1 LLVHSVGRELKFKRA
16 WNVLAERKSAEEIV
30 FGPFLAPKYSRK
42 KDLVYFGS
50 LEKLLNIG
58 FGDVILDVG
67 CGPLARAENYF
78 SLKGLEIVGLDVSSV
93 TLKKAEEN
101 VRKYGI
107 KENVSLVQGDV
118 EFLPFRRDMFKVILC
133 IGLISH
139 LPSKRSALNSLREM
153 RFCLEKNGVCY
164 VDWLQNLYSVL
175 GLQQELVYKVPDFA
189 QADRVKLLHFRGFKE
204 IQSLFREA
212 GLKISKVLQGP
223 LVYALT
229 PFYHLFPADIKD
241 GIDRLASF
249 MDTLHE
255 RYPKLAFFCYS
266 FDVVTQKH

>member
-1 LLVHSVGRELKFKRA
+1 VQSVSRELKFKRA

-30 FGPFLAPKYSRK
+30 FGPFLAPNYSRK
-42 KDLVYFGS
+42 KDFAYFGY

-78 SLKGLEIVGLDVSSV
+78 SLKGLEIVGVDVSSV
-93 TLKKAEEN
+93 TLKKAKEN
-101 VRKYGI
+101 LRKYGN

-118 EFLPFRRDMFKVILC
+118 EFLPFRRDVFKVVLC

-139 LPSKRSALNSLREM
+139 LPSKKSVYNSLREM
-153 RFCLEKNGVCY
+153 RFCLQKKGVCY
-164 VDWLQNLYSVL
+164 VDWLQNLYSLL
-175 GLQQELVYKVPDFA
+175 GLQQELIYKVPDFT

-204 IQSLFREA
+204 IQSLFQQAE
-212 GLKISKVLQGP
+212 LKIMKGLHGP

-229 PFYHLFPADIKD
+229 PFYHLFPANIKE
-241 GIDRLASF
+241 GIDKLASF
-249 MDTLHE
+249 TDTLHE
-255 RYPKLAFFCYS
+255 RHPNLSFFCYS
-266 FDVVTQKH
+266 FDVVTQKR

>member
-1 LLVHSVGRELKFKRA
+1 MVHSVSRELKFKRA
-16 WNVLAERKSAEEIV
+16 WDVLAERKSAEEIV
-30 FGPFLAPKYSRK
+30 FGPCLAPKYSRK
-42 KDLVYFGS
+42 QDFAYFGS
-50 LEKLLNIG
+50 LEKQLNIG
-58 FGDVILDVG
+58 YGGVILDVG

-93 TLKKAEEN
+93 TLKKAREN

-107 KENVSLVQGDV
+107 KDNISLVQGDA
-118 EFLPFRRDMFKVILC
+118 EFLPFRRDTFKVILC

-139 LPSKRSALNSLREM
+139 LPSKKSVYNSLREM

-175 GLQQELVYKVPDFA
+175 GLQQELIYKVPDFA

-204 IQSLFREA
+204 IESLFREA
-212 GLKISKVLQGP
+212 GLKIMKVLHGP

-229 PFYHLFPADIKD
+229 PFYHLFPADIKE
-241 GIDRLASF
+241 GIDKLASF

-255 RYPKLAFFCYS
+255 RYPNLAFFCYS
-266 FDVVTQKH
+266 FDVVTQKP

>member
-1 LLVHSVGRELKFKRA
+1 MVHSVGRELKFKRA
-16 WNVLAERKSAEEIV
+16 WNVLAERISPEEIV

-42 KDLVYFGS
+42 QDLTYFDS

-78 SLKGLEIVGLDVSSV
+78 SLKGYEIVGLDVSSV
-93 TLKKAEEN
+93 TLKKA
-101 VRKYGI
+101 
-107 KENVSLVQGDV
+107 KENVWKYGAKQNVSFVQGDA
-118 EFLPFRRDMFKVILC
+118 EFLPFRMDVFKVILC

-139 LPSKRSALNSLREM
+139 LPSRISALNSLREM
-153 RFCLEKNGVCY
+153 RFCLKKNGVCY
-164 VDWLQNLYSVL
+164 VDWLQNLYSLL
-175 GLQQELVYKVPDFA
+175 GLQQELIYKVPDLA

-212 GLKISKVLQGP
+212 ELKISKVLHGP

-229 PFYHLFPADIKD
+229 PFYHLFPADIKN
-241 GIDRLASF
+241 GIDKLASF

-255 RYPKLAFFCYS
+255 RHPNLAFFCYS
-266 FDVVTQKH
+266 FDVVTQKY

>member
-1 LLVHSVGRELKFKRA
+1 MVHSVGRESKFKRA

-42 KDLVYFGS
+42 QDFAYFGS

-58 FGDVILDVG
+58 FGGVILDVG

-78 SLKGLEIVGLDVSSV
+78 SLKGYEIVGLDVSSV
-93 TLKKAEEN
+93 TLKKAREN

-107 KENVSLVQGDV
+107 KENVSLVQGDA
-118 EFLPFRRDMFKVILC
+118 EFLPFRRDVFKVILC

-139 LPSKRSALNSLREM
+139 LPSKKSVYNSLRGM

-164 VDWLQNLYSVL
+164 VDWLQNLYSLL
-175 GLQQELVYKVPDFA
+175 GLQQELIYKVPDFA
-189 QADRVKLLHFRGFKE
+189 QVDRVKLLHFRGFKE

-212 GLKISKVLQGP
+212 GLKIMKVLHGP

-229 PFYHLFPADIKD
+229 PFYHLFPADIKN
-241 GIDRLASF
+241 GIDKLASF

-255 RYPKLAFFCYS
+255 RYPNLAFFCYS
-266 FDVVTQKH
+266 FDVVTQKQ